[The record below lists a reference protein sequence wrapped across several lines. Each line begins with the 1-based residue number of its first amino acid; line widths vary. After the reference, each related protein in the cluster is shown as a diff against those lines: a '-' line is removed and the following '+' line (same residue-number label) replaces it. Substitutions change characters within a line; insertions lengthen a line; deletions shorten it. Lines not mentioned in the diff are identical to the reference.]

1 MEVSVIIPTYN
12 RKRFLK
18 EAILSVLNQT
28 YKHFELIIYDDGSN
42 DGTDELIRSFKR
54 FYDFKYIFSHE
65 NRGPSYARN
74 RAVENANGE
83 FIAFLDSDD
92 LWTKNKLKIQM
103 EYMKKNNCSICQTEE
118 IWIRNGKI
126 VNPMIK
132 HTKPSGFI
140 FERCLELC
148 VVSPSSVVIK
158 KKLFL
163 ESGGFDES
171 LPACED
177 YDLWLRLS
185 LKMPIYLIDKKL
197 VIKRGGHSD
206 QLSRNIPYLDRF
218 RVYSM
223 TKLLENYHLDTEKM
237 RLLKKSL
244 IEKCTILCNGLK
256 KKEKLKEAKYYEQ
269 LLAKHG
275 IERDSNSSYQNF

>member
-12 RKRFLK
+12 RKNFLK
-18 EAILSVLNQT
+18 EAILSVLNQN
-28 YKHFELIIYDDGSN
+28 YMHFELIIYDDGSN
-42 DGTDELIRSFKR
+42 DGTDELIRSFKK
-54 FYDFKYIFSHE
+54 FYDIKYIFSHE

-74 RAVENANGE
+74 RAVENAKGK

-140 FERCLELC
+140 FERCLDLC
-148 VVSPSSVVIK
+148 VVSPSSVMIE

-163 ESGGFDES
+163 DSGGFDES

-185 LKMPIYLIDKKL
+185 LKTPIYLIDKKL
-197 VIKRGGHSD
+197 VIKRGGHND

-223 TKLLENYHLDTEKM
+223 TKLLDNYQLDTEKM
-237 RLLKKSL
+237 RYLKKSL
-244 IEKCTILCNGLK
+244 TEKCTILCNGLK
-256 KKEKLKEAKYYEQ
+256 KKAKLKEAKYYEQ

-275 IERDSNSSYQNF
+275 IERDPNSRYQNF